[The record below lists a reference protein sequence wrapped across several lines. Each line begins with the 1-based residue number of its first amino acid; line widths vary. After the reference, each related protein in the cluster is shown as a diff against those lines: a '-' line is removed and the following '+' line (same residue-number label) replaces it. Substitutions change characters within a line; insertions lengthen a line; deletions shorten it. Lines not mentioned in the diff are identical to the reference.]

1 MTTLSLARART
12 AARPL
17 VSLVLPAYDPGP
29 AVERAWRAVRDFVR
43 VRPDPWEAIFV
54 LDGCTD
60 GTADRLAGLAEA
72 YPDARLRVLS
82 HAPNRGKG
90 FAVRRGLLAAR
101 GAVRV
106 FTDVDLAYPF
116 DDIARVADELRHGAA
131 VAIASRDHPESV
143 VQVPARCLGYAYR
156 RRLQGRLFGAVARR
170 LLSITQRDTQA
181 GLKGMTAAVA
191 DGLLPALTCDGFG
204 FDCELL
210 TACARLGIPVAEVPV
225 RVRYEGRGSTTGPRS
240 CLGMAWD
247 LWRIRRAWPRT
258 GFPTTAA
265 VPVAEPVVRAA

>member
-1 MTTLSLARART
+1 VTTLSLARKPGT
-12 AARPL
+12 ARPL
-17 VSLVLPAYDPGP
+17 VSLVLPAYNPGP
-29 AVERAWRAVRDFVR
+29 AVERAWLAVRDFVC

-60 GTADRLAGLAEA
+60 DTADRLAELRDEF
-72 YPDARLRVLS
+72 PDPRLCVLS

-90 FAVRRGLLAAR
+90 FAVRRGMLAAR
-101 GAVRV
+101 GAVRI

-143 VQVPARCLGYAYR
+143 VQVPARRLGYAYR

-170 LLSITQRDTQA
+170 LLPIAQRDTQA

-191 DGLLPALTCDGFG
+191 ERVLPALSRDGFG

-210 TACARLGIPVAEVPV
+210 TACARLGVAVAEVPV
-225 RVRYEGRGSTTGPRS
+225 RVRYEGGISTTGPRS
-240 CLGMAWD
+240 CLRMVWD

-258 GFPTTAA
+258 GFPSTAA
-265 VPVAEPVVRAA
+265 APVAEPVTQAT

>member
-1 MTTLSLARART
+1 VTTLSLARKPG

-17 VSLVLPAYDPGP
+17 VSLVLPAYNPGP
-29 AVERAWRAVRDFVR
+29 TVERAWLAVRHFVR

-60 GTADRLAGLAEA
+60 GTADRLAGLSGE
-72 YPDARLRVLS
+72 YPDPRLRVLS
-82 HAPNRGKG
+82 HTPNRGKG

-106 FTDVDLAYPF
+106 FTDVDLAYGF

-131 VAIASRDHPESV
+131 VAIASRDHPDSV
-143 VQVPARCLGYAYR
+143 VQVPARGLGYAYR

-170 LLSITQRDTQA
+170 LLPITQRDTQA
-181 GLKGMTAAVA
+181 GLKGMTAVVA
-191 DGLLPALTCDGFG
+191 ERLLSALSCDGFG

-210 TACARLGIPVAEVPV
+210 TACARLGVAVTEVPV
-225 RVRYEGRGSTTGPRS
+225 RVRYEGRGSTTGPGSGLRTV
-240 CLGMAWD
+240 WE
-247 LWRIRRAWPRT
+247 LWRIRRAWSRAGLPQVA
-258 GFPTTAA
+258 PAA
-265 VPVAEPVVRAA
+265 ESAARAA